1 MDTARVPTPTP
12 ASPDITHLLHAAK
25 GGSVTAAAQV
35 YEHLYAD
42 LRRIARARIGLAG
55 DLSQLGTTSLVNE
68 AFLRLWGHELPAFN
82 DTEHFLAY
90 AARTMRSVVVD
101 AVRARQAE
109 RRGGDVDHTVLD
121 TVLGATLAA
130 PDEEVLGVDEALAA
144 LERSDPR
151 LARVVE
157 LRYFVGLSD
166 VEVAGV
172 LGVAVRTVQRDWA
185 KARLFLA
192 QVLRPEAE
200 G

>member
-1 MDTARVPTPTP
+1 MQTAP
-12 ASPDITHLLHAAK
+12 AKQPDITQLLQAAG

-42 LRRIARARIGLAG
+42 LRRIARARLAHG
-55 DLSQLGTTSLVNE
+55 ADLSLLGTTALVNE
-68 AFLRLWGHELPAFN
+68 AFLRLWGGRVPAFN

-101 AVRARQAE
+101 LVRARQAAC
-109 RRGGDVDHTVLD
+109 RGGDAEHTVLD
-121 TVLGATLAA
+121 TLLSETLAA
-130 PDEEVLGVDEALAA
+130 PDEEVLGVDEAMAA

-157 LRYFVGLSD
+157 LRYFAGLAD
-166 VEVAGV
+166 AEVAAV
-172 LGVAVRTVQRDWA
+172 LGVAERTVQRDWT

-192 QVLRPEAE
+192 QVLKP
-200 G
+200 GGIKN